1 MNFEEKLK
9 EHKDWELWKEY
20 CGFLDLTLEDFMAI
34 QRRLML
40 EQIGKWKESGIGKAI
55 LQGRNPETIE
65 EFQKMVPLTSYEDYA
80 DILSL
85 KDKSM
90 LPDDPVIWIQTTWEG
105 GKHTIKLAP
114 YTRSMLETYQNNM
127 LGCLMLSTSS
137 GRGDF
142 DVSPKDT
149 ILYALAPLP
158 YATGIFPLLLN
169 DAISIEFLPPV
180 KEAQNL
186 SFSERNKK
194 GFKMGLKKGIDFFFG
209 VGSVTYYVSL
219 SIASLGSGHKG
230 GKKMNNGEK
239 KNGIPISPAM
249 VIRFL
254 KAKHLCKKEGRDL
267 LPKDLFRLK
276 GFMCAGT
283 DNRLYRDDLER
294 LWGIRPMEI
303 FAGTEPTCIG
313 TEIWSRDG
321 MYFFPDAC
329 FYEFI
334 PEKEMERSLDDPSYQ
349 PRTCLMDEVEA
360 GEKYELVISVLKGGA
375 FMRYRVGDVYR
386 CIALEHERD
395 QVRLPRFEYIDR
407 IPTVIDIAGFT
418 RITENSINRIVGL
431 SGLKVKEW
439 AAAKEITENKRPFLH
454 MYVEMEPDCLFSSAV
469 TVNILKEHM
478 GAYFKYVDEDYK
490 DLKKILGIDPLEIT
504 ILRCGTFDA
513 YYRRG
518 RDKLRRINP
527 GQYEL
532 SELLKSQEMVSAIGR
547 GTQRNV

>member
-1 MNFEEKLK
+1 MKFEEKLK
-9 EHKDWELWKEY
+9 ERKDWELWKEY
-20 CGFLDLTLEDFMAI
+20 CGFLDLTIDEFMAI
-34 QRRLML
+34 QNRLML
-40 EQIGKWKESGIGKAI
+40 EQLRLWKGSGIGRTLLNGKE
-55 LQGRNPETIE
+55 PKTIE
-65 EFQKMVPLTSYEDYA
+65 EFRKMVPLTSYEDYA

-90 LPDDPVIWIQTTWEG
+90 LPDDPVVWIQTTWEG

-180 KEAQNL
+180 KEAQKM

-230 GKKMNNGEK
+230 GRSEGGKKSD
-239 KNGIPISPAM
+239 ISISPRM
-249 VIRFL
+249 LFRYL

-267 LPKDLFRLK
+267 LPRDLFRLK

-283 DNRLYRDDLER
+283 DNRLYRDDLEKM
-294 LWGIRPMEI
+294 WGVRPMEI

-349 PRTCLMDEVEA
+349 PRTCLMNEVEE

-386 CIALEHERD
+386 CIALENERD
-395 QVRLPRFEYIDR
+395 QVYFPRFEYIDR

-418 RITENSINRIVGL
+418 RITENSINRVIGL
-431 SGLKVKEW
+431 SGLSVKEW
-439 AAAKEITENKRPFLH
+439 AAAKEVTENRRPFLH
-454 MYVEMEPDCLFSSAV
+454 LYVEMEPECLFTSAV

-478 GAYFKYVDEDYK
+478 GVYFKYVDEDYK
-490 DLKKILGIDPLEIT
+490 DLKKILGIDPLSIT
-504 ILRCGTFDA
+504 VLRCGTFEA
-513 YYRRG
+513 YYRQG
-518 RDKLRRINP
+518 KDKMRRINP
-527 GQYEL
+527 TQYEIG
-532 SELLKSQEMVSAIGR
+532 ELLKSQELVSAFGR
-547 GTQRNV
+547 RHQGNV